1 MESQVDKEGSIKKG
15 KNDSQYTGLDPK
27 PEHGGNNGSGTKTS
41 AGLPEGSKGKDFKG
55 RK

>member
-15 KNDSQYTGLDPK
+15 KNDIQYSGLDPK
-27 PEHGGNNGSGTKTS
+27 PAHGGDNGTGNKTS
-41 AGLPEGSKGKDFKG
+41 TGLPEGSKGKDFKG